1 MTALPASDALTRRL
15 IDGLQTLG
23 LADATPAQVSA
34 LRAYLDLLAQWN
46 RVYNLTALRDTDAML
61 TQHLLDCLAV
71 IPPLRR
77 HAQGRPPLHVLD
89 VGSGGGLPAVVIA
102 TMQPEWRI
110 TAVDT
115 VGKKAA
121 FIQQA
126 AAELHLPAL
135 RGCHGRI
142 ETLTGPAADLIT
154 ARAFSSLAELVRLSR
169 ERLAAGGCWMA
180 MKGQTPTDEIA
191 ALPGDVEVFH
201 VEPLSVPGLDAQRC
215 LVWMRLR

>member
-1 MTALPASDALTRRL
+1 MTGSPAPDVLTHRL
-15 IDGLQTLG
+15 IGGLQALG
-23 LADATPAQVSA
+23 LTDTSAAQVLT

-46 RVYNLTALRDTDAML
+46 RVYNLTAVRDTDAML

-71 IPPLRR
+71 IPALRR
-77 HAQGRPPLHVLD
+77 HAQGRPPLKVLD

-102 TMQPEWRI
+102 VMQPDWHVS
-110 TAVDT
+110 AVDT

-126 AAELHLPAL
+126 AAELRLPRL
-135 RGCHGRI
+135 RGCHARI
-142 ETLTGPAADLIT
+142 ETLAAPDADLIT
-154 ARAFSSLAELVRLSR
+154 ARAFSSLADLVRLSR
-169 ERLAAGGCWMA
+169 HRLAPEGCWMA

-201 VEPLSVPGLDAQRC
+201 VEPLAVPGLDAQRC
-215 LVWMRLR
+215 LVWMRPK